1 MQIEAANRAE
11 TPREANTDLGRDRD
25 NVIALRSELASKIAA
40 HIQVEGDQVT
50 LVPGLILFR
59 RTALTSCYS
68 ATYEP
73 SMIIYG
79 QGQKHVNIGGTVYV
93 CDQSTL
99 QLTSVDMPVISQVTQ
114 ASQEKPILA
123 LILKLDMTSVR
134 EILSQEEFQSV
145 DLCAGTRGMAIG
157 SRICVR

>member
-1 MQIEAANRAE
+1 MQIEAENRAE
-11 TPREANTDLGRDRD
+11 KAHEAGSGQGGDGDQA
-25 NVIALRSELASKIAA
+25 IALRSELASKIAA
-40 HIQVEGDQVT
+40 HIEVEGDQVT
-50 LVPGLILFR
+50 LVPGLVLFR

-114 ASQEKPILA
+114 ASLQKPILA
-123 LILKLDMTSVR
+123 LILKLD
-134 EILSQEEFQSV
+134 
-145 DLCAGTRGMAIG
+145 
-157 SRICVR
+157 